1 MTMEFKCRTLL
12 RPRPPSMTGPPGS
25 LFGREMHRYPCGIAP
40 LLYASWVA
48 LALIAGCSAQ
58 EEKPAPPPL
67 GVTIAPV
74 VQKDVPIRQEWVGT
88 MVGNVDAEIRP
99 KVEGFLLTRLYTEGS
114 YVEKGQP
121 MFQLDKRQAQAAVE
135 QATGN
140 LERARAALSQAQ
152 IDVRRFT
159 ALVAQRAVSQ
169 AELDK
174 ATSSERA
181 ASATVDADQAALD
194 NAKLNLGWTTVT
206 SPISGIAGVAK
217 VGIGDLIT
225 PVAVMTTVSTVNPIY
240 VDISIAEQDYMRF
253 QRNKPSQSKQQ
264 NLELIL
270 GDGTVYPHRGSVR
283 FVNREVDSRTG
294 TIQVRGE
301 FPNPGNVLRP
311 GQYARIR
318 AVTELRKAAFLIPQQ
333 SVSELQGVY
342 QVGVVGS
349 DNKVTI
355 KTVKLG
361 PQFGDMWVVESGLQ
375 AGENVIVDGLQRVKT
390 GATVAPTPFKDT
402 QASAKN
408 GEK

>member
-1 MTMEFKCRTLL
+1 M
-12 RPRPPSMTGPPGS
+12 
-25 LFGREMHRYPCGIAP
+25 
-40 LLYASWVA
+40 
-48 LALIAGCSAQ
+48 LATIAGCSSK

-67 GVTIAPV
+67 GVTVTPV
-74 VQKDVPIRQEWVGT
+74 VQKDVPIHQEWVGT

-159 ALVAQRAVSQ
+159 PLVAQRAVSQ

-225 PVAVMTTVSTVNPIY
+225 PTTVMTTVSTVNPIY
-240 VDISIAEQDYMRF
+240 VDINIAEQDYMRF
-253 QRNKPSQSKQQ
+253 QRNKPSQSQTAESGTDSGRRDDLSSPGKRAVRQPRSGLK
-264 NLELIL
+264 N
-270 GDGTVYPHRGSVR
+270 GDHSSARRVSEPRQRATSWSVR
-283 FVNREVDSRTG
+283 THSSG
-294 TIQVRGE
+294 
-301 FPNPGNVLRP
+301 
-311 GQYARIR
+311 Y
-318 AVTELRKAAFLIPQQ
+318 
-333 SVSELQGVY
+333 GV
-342 QVGVVGS
+342 
-349 DNKVTI
+349 
-355 KTVKLG
+355 
-361 PQFGDMWVVESGLQ
+361 
-375 AGENVIVDGLQRVKT
+375 A
-390 GATVAPTPFKDT
+390 
-402 QASAKN
+402 
-408 GEK
+408 